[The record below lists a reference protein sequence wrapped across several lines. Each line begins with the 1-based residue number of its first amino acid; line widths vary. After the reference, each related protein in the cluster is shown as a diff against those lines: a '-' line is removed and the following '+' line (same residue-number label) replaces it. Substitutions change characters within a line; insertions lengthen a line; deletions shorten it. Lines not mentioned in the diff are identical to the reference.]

1 MAKTVL
7 QFNKLGKTYMIGHR
21 DTDQR
26 YLALRDVISESLKK
40 WWSRIRHPEYYTH
53 ENLEEFWALKDID
66 LEVKEG
72 DRLGIIGRN
81 GAGKTTLLKVLSR
94 ITEPT
99 AGHIKIRGRVAS
111 LLEVGTG
118 FHPELTG
125 RENIYLNGAILGMTR
140 SEIKRK
146 FDEIVAFAGV
156 EHFLDTP
163 VKRFSS
169 GKHVRLGF
177 AVAAHLEP
185 EILVVDEVLAVGD
198 VSFQKK
204 CIEKMG
210 SISKEGRTILF
221 VSHQMQAISNL
232 CNRAILLDRGEI
244 SHHGDTGDVI
254 STYLNSATKSESFT
268 PLSERIDRKGSG
280 KIKWTDTWIENIN
293 NERVNMVM
301 SGEDFYIVGI
311 FEILAPIQSFKLS
324 FAFALYNQKA
334 EQLTDL
340 TNLCVDKDFT
350 QSMKQNN
357 FYRVHSKIKRTPLTS
372 GLYTYNMM
380 LRNNHDVQD
389 FLLDGGVF
397 QVENGDFFKTGKM
410 IQSGQGSL
418 LFDQEWEL
426 EPMEIQI

>member
-1 MAKTVL
+1 M
-7 QFNKLGKTYMIGHR
+7 
-21 DTDQR
+21 
-26 YLALRDVISESLKK
+26 
-40 WWSRIRHPEYYTH
+40 
-53 ENLEEFWALKDID
+53 
-66 LEVKEG
+66 
-72 DRLGIIGRN
+72 
-81 GAGKTTLLKVLSR
+81 
-94 ITEPT
+94 
-99 AGHIKIRGRVAS
+99 
-111 LLEVGTG
+111 
-118 FHPELTG
+118 
-125 RENIYLNGAILGMTR
+125 
-140 SEIKRK
+140 
-146 FDEIVAFAGV
+146 
-156 EHFLDTP
+156 
-163 VKRFSS
+163 
-169 GKHVRLGF
+169 HVRLGF

-198 VSFQKK
+198 VSFQKE